1 MKEGDN
7 LAITKIWAVKDDLNR
22 VFNYIKNPDKTTELG
37 DGLKEVLAY
46 TTQGYKT
53 NEKEYIT
60 GINCDPKTSLKQ
72 MMNTKLSYNKM
83 DGRLAFHAVQSFKP
97 GEVTPKKCHALG
109 VQLAKQ
115 MWGNRFEVVVSTHL
129 DKEHLHN
136 HFVINSV
143 SWVDGMKYDNRK
155 SNIDHFCEL
164 NDAICKEHGLSI
176 IENPSI
182 QNMTFEERF
191 ESMVIKEYDSR
202 INHTVERYIKNARF
216 YDSNAT
222 LQDINYKPDRE
233 INRGLIEELSTNE
246 YIQQKLNIILIG
258 ASGSGK
264 TWISNAFEVNACME
278 RYRVQYTRLP
288 DLFQEIEEAK
298 IQGHY
303 KKYMKKLSKVDLL
316 ILDEFLL
323 TTISE
328 CERNDLFEVIQS
340 RTDKKS
346 TIYCSQW
353 APEGWLGK
361 LGDGPLAD
369 AILDRIRN
377 SSYTILLKGRFLRE
391 DYSKI
396 K

>member
-1 MKEGDN
+1 MNQEVYEKLREMR
-7 LAITKIWAVKDDLNR
+7 LPIMAEE
-22 VFNYIKNPDKTTELG
+22 YKNQSE
-37 DGLKEVLAY
+37 
-46 TTQGYKT
+46 
-53 NEKEYIT
+53 
-60 GINCDPKTSLKQ
+60 
-72 MMNTKLSYNKM
+72 NT
-83 DGRLAFHAVQSFKP
+83 D
-97 GEVTPKKCHALG
+97 T
-109 VQLAKQ
+109 
-115 MWGNRFEVVVSTHL
+115 
-129 DKEHLHN
+129 
-136 HFVINSV
+136 
-143 SWVDGMKYDNRK
+143 
-155 SNIDHFCEL
+155 
-164 NDAICKEHGLSI
+164 
-176 IENPSI
+176 
-182 QNMTFEERF
+182 QNMTFEERL
-191 ESMVIKEYDSR
+191 EAMVIKEYDSQ
-202 INHTVERYIKNARF
+202 INHTVKRYIKSAN
-216 YDSNAT
+216 

-264 TWISNAFEVNACME
+264 TWISNAFGVNACME
-278 RYRVQYTRLP
+278 RYKVQYIRLP

-323 TTISE
+323 TNISE
-328 CERNDLFEVIQS
+328 GERNDLFEVIQS
-340 RTDKKS
+340 RTDNKS

-361 LGDGPLAD
+361 LGNGPLAD

-377 SSYTILLKGRFLRE
+377 SSYTILLKGRSLRE